1 MGDILHKM
9 VMIFDENQISNPEI
23 PNPEQFQIS
32 NVQENTARA
41 AGGSLGIW
49 HTGICLGFRDWDLE

>member
-9 VMIFDENQISNPEI
+9 VIIFEENQIS
-23 PNPEQFQIS
+23 NPEQFQIS
-32 NVQENTARA
+32 NVQKNTARA
-41 AGGSLGIW
+41 AGGSLGTW